1 MKRRNG
7 FTLIELLV
15 VIAII
20 AILAAILFP
29 VFARAKEAAKRTAC
43 LSNMRQIGVGLQL
56 YLSDYDGALPI
67 FYDYNSVPSAG
78 NAGHKGVEVLLAP
91 YMVSAQIGTI
101 TKLNP
106 IFLCPLDA
114 GGPYTSSDVAGADT
128 YWKAYGSSYHFTKC
142 MFTVIENESS
152 RNNTLF
158 TYTNKVVESMI
169 SFPSDTRV
177 MRDEMMSAFD
187 RRNTADACNKYGYDC
202 DPPYNYY
209 RRWHSSGGNMVF
221 ADTHAKSI
229 MGVGGFDD
237 ALINPE
243 GNRTGDPHP
252 TDGSWYWA
260 CD

>member
-1 MKRRNG
+1 MKKKLA

-29 VFARAKEAAKRTAC
+29 VFAKAKEAAKKTAC
-43 LSNMRQIGVGLQL
+43 LSNMRQIGTGVQL
-56 YLSDYDGALPI
+56 YLSDYDGSMPI
-67 FYDYNSVPSAG
+67 FTDYNSQPPAG
-78 NAGHKGVEVLLAP
+78 IAGHKGVEVLLAP
-91 YMVSAQIGTI
+91 YVFSAQIGTVS
-101 TKLNP
+101 KLNP
-106 IFLCPLDA
+106 LFLCPLDA
-114 GGPYTSSDVAGADT
+114 GGPYTGADVPGADT

-142 MFTVIENESS
+142 MFTVVENESS
-152 RNNTLF
+152 RNNVLY
-158 TYTNKVVESMI
+158 TYSQKVIESMVQ
-169 SFPSDTRV
+169 FPADTRI

-187 RRNTADACNKYGYDC
+187 RRNNPDACNLYGYDC

-209 RRWHSSGGNMVF
+209 RRWHTSGGNMIF
-221 ADTHAKSI
+221 ADTHAKNI
-229 MGVGGFDD
+229 MGSGGFDN

-252 TDGSWYWA
+252 TDGTWYWA